1 VSRPEDVGTAWD
13 QALSADRPFVYEAV
27 TDPSVPPLPP
37 HITVQQARHFAAS
50 MIKGDPDAG
59 DVIRRSF
66 RDLVESY
73 VHH

>member
-1 VSRPEDVGTAWD
+1 
-13 QALSADRPFVYEAV
+13 V

-37 HITVQQARHFAAS
+37 HITVQQARQFMRS
-50 MIKGDPDAG
+50 MLKGDPDAG

-73 VHH
+73 LPHRS